1 MTIAWTNLLI
11 NVYENLKGTSINL
24 LGDYGMGPNTRVERK
39 TTLYASLPDLYLIV
53 MDGLFEAL

>member
-1 MTIAWTNLLI
+1 MLI

-39 TTLYASLPDLYLIV
+39 TTLYASLPDLYLMV